1 MQGRALPAGAINTV
15 PNTNKVI
22 TVVDDDQS
30 MSRMLSRVLT
40 TAGFEVVSYASA
52 EEYIDSKDSKAAD
65 CLVLDM
71 NLPGMSGAELQQ
83 LLIHRGVE
91 IPIIFISADANE
103 IAQQQ
108 VLDAGG
114 AAFLSK
120 PFNIESLLEKIRS
133 VALLTLS

>member
-1 MQGRALPAGAINTV
+1 MQGRALPARAINTV